1 MEKGEPLCMECA
13 DLFHLVVLPRGD
25 TALTRRAKK
34 HSGLWAVIVRF
45 SRSRG
50 RYERQGLLVEEAALR
65 QAEHACEADAA
76 KPEVRR
82 DVDADRRVVQ
92 DQKLTAGMAKKIRDV
107 FPGCS
112 PDEARS
118 IAEHTT
124 VRGSGRVSRTGA
136 GRSLDERAITAAAIA
151 AIRHK
156 HTRYDRL
163 LMGGMDRHEARGAI
177 REDVDRVLERW
188 RKPRR

>member
-1 MEKGEPLCMECA
+1 MENGSPLCMECA
-13 DLFHLVVLPRGD
+13 DLDHLVELTLGD
-25 TALTRRAKK
+25 VALTRRAKK

-50 RYERQGLLVEEAALR
+50 HYERQGLVVVEDDLKG
-65 QAEHACEADAA
+65 AEEECAADAGKREA
-76 KPEVRR
+76 RREIDAVRR
-82 DVDADRRVVQ
+82 VQ
-92 DQKLTAGMAKKIRDV
+92 QDSKLTDAMSAKIREL

-112 PDEARS
+112 PAEARS
-118 IAEHTT
+118 IAAHTT
-124 VRGSGRVSRTGA
+124 VRGSGRVGRTEA

-163 LMGGMDRHEARGAI
+163 LMGGMERHEARAAI

-188 RKPRR
+188 QAPRR